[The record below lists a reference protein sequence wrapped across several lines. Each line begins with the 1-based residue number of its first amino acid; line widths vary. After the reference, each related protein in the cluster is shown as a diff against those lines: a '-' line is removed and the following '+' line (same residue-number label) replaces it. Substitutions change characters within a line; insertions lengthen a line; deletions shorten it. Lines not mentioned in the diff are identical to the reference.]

1 MRAGRE
7 MMQEQG
13 VAWFIIRDG
22 QQHGPVSVQEVQA
35 MIARGLFK
43 PTDMVWRDGF
53 ADWQP
58 CHQAFRLAQPAPPPI
73 PQPPPFKGGSAAQSL
88 KEQSP
93 TQVCSLCQTE
103 LPISATACRG
113 CGAIKIYTNGHV
125 HGFFNLFMQV
135 PLGGI
140 LFFLAIWFGFVF
152 KGGGEIFL
160 LFAAGLAVYLFWT
173 IKTLSSGPRW
183 IKRA

>member
-73 PQPPPFKGGSAAQSL
+73 PQPPPFKGPTALPRG
-88 KEQSP
+88 EQQV
-93 TQVCSLCQTE
+93 TQVCPHCQTTI
-103 LPISATACRG
+103 PSKATVCRG
-113 CGAIKIYTNGHV
+113 CGAKKAYTNGTV
-125 HGFFNLFMQV
+125 YGFFSLIWLLIIAIAWMVAF
-135 PLGGI
+135 
-140 LFFLAIWFGFVF
+140 FFLAIFSIVPEVIAQAMGVILGAYLVWTVLS
-152 KGGGEIFL
+152 L
-160 LFAAGLAVYLFWT
+160 L
-173 IKTLSSGPRW
+173 KGPRW
-183 IKRA
+183 IR